1 MNCKVTTLQTW
12 LTPLTIVETANGVRY
27 VDFDDGKQQF
37 MREARGELTRI
48 PGLPD
53 STPEFE
59 AYFHG
64 KLRTFSTPAD
74 LVGTP
79 FQVACWKA
87 MQNIPYGQT
96 ITYAQQGHIAG
107 TRGYQAVGQANRRNP
122 VPILI
127 PCHRVVSLHGPGGY
141 FGDRLWMKRTLL
153 EFEGALW
160 PTEWGH
166 DLPDFLRIPSH
177 ARIDENL

>member
-1 MNCKVTTLQTW
+1 MNCKVVTLHTW
-12 LTPLTIVETANGVRY
+12 LTPLTIVETANGVRH
-27 VDFDDGKQQF
+27 VDFDDGKAQF
-37 MREARGELTRI
+37 MREARGELIRI

-59 AYFHG
+59 AYFRG
-64 KLRTFSTPAD
+64 DLRTFLTPPD
-74 LVGTP
+74 LSGTP
-79 FQVACWKA
+79 FQRACWEA
-87 MQNIPYGQT
+87 MRGIPYGQT

-141 FGDRLWMKRTLL
+141 FGDRIYMKRALL
-153 EFEGALW
+153 TFEGFDW
-160 PTEWGH
+160 PEEWGH
-166 DLPDFLRIPSH
+166 DLPDFLEIPGR
-177 ARIDENL
+177 ARIDEKL